1 MASRATARL
10 PAAITELQKKTAQ
23 AIVNIFETSH
33 VRGDYG
39 MVSLLA
45 GDSGHLTYGRSSSAI
60 PNSGRIEK

>member
-33 VRGDYG
+33 GRGDYG